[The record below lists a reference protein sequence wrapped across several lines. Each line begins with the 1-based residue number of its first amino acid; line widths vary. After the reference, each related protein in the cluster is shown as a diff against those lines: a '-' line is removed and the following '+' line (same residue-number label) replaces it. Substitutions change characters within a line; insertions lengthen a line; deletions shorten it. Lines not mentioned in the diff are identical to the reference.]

1 MGRLADLWRALAR
14 RVPPARSLERKHS
27 AVGGLAPGAG
37 GGAVAWFSGFAPH
50 WTPRTYGDFAAEG
63 YRKNVV
69 AFRSVRMV
77 SEAAAS
83 VPWKLFDG
91 GRSVDAHPLLDLLD
105 RPNPVQGG
113 NALFEAFYGYLLIA
127 GNAYLEAAADSRNLP
142 RELYAL
148 RPDRMKVVPGPQG
161 WPVAYLYSVAGKTH
175 RFAVD
180 AARGEMPILQL
191 KSFNPLDDHYGMS
204 PIEAAAFGIDIHNAA
219 GAWNKALLDNAAR
232 PSGALVFEP
241 GDGAG
246 TLTPS
251 QFDRLKT
258 ELARQ
263 YQGAANAGRPLL
275 SKAALLAGDVAVAG
289 RHGFHRIEACLGARD
304 RARLRRAADAL
315 GHPGRQHLCELSGG
329 EPRALAPDHPA
340 ASRQDDRRV
349 ERLARAE
356 IRRRPHAR
364 PRYRRHPGARR
375 RARRDVVAARR
386 RELPHPQRKTPRGRA
401 SARSTAATSCADPPY
416 QGDPP

>member
-246 TLTPS
+246 NLTPS

-258 ELARQ
+258 ELAEQ
-263 YQGAANAGRPLL
+263 YQGAVNAGRPLL
-275 SKAALLAGDVAVAG
+275 LEGGLTWQAMSLSPADMDFIESKHVSAREIALAFGVPPMLLGIPGDNTYANYQEANRALWRQTVLPLLDKMTDALNGWLAPKFGEGLKLAHDIDAIPALASERDAMWSRLDAASFLTLN
-289 RHGFHRIEACLGARD
+289 EK
-304 RARLRRAADAL
+304 RRAAGL
-315 GHPGRQHLCELSGG
+315 GPIDGG
-329 EPRALAPDHPA
+329 
-340 ASRQDDRRV
+340 
-349 ERLARAE
+349 
-356 IRRRPHAR
+356 
-364 PRYRRHPGARR
+364 
-375 RARRDVVAARR
+375 DVLR
-386 RELPHPQRKTPRGRA
+386 
-401 SARSTAATSCADPPY
+401 
-416 QGDPP
+416 